1 MEATPIK
8 RAVVL
13 TGRRIRLIGDFDRA
27 SVPAVRRW
35 LAARSGT
42 PVVVDL
48 SECEFLDGGVLALLV
63 EEADGAGRDPR
74 RFSIVG
80 AGGQAARLLAA
91 TGVTA
96 TESVDG
102 GEGSA
107 AAHRVPAL
115 SAT

>member
-35 LAARSGT
+35 LTARSGT

-48 SECEFLDGGVLALLV
+48 SECEFLDGGVLALLL

-74 RFSIVG
+74 RFSVVG
-80 AGGQAARLLAA
+80 AGGQVACLLAT

-96 TESVDG
+96 TEWVEG
-102 GEGSA
+102 GGSA
-107 AAHRVPAL
+107 AAQRVPSL
-115 SAT
+115 SAA

>member
-13 TGRRIRLIGDFDRA
+13 TGRRNRLIGDFDRA

-48 SECEFLDGGVLALLV
+48 SECEFLDGGVLALLL
-63 EEADGAGRDPR
+63 EEANGAGRDPR
-74 RFSIVG
+74 RF
-80 AGGQAARLLAA
+80 A

-96 TESVDG
+96 TEWVDG

-107 AAHRVPAL
+107 AARRVPAL